1 MDVSIHPSFEGKTMT
16 FYIDGNVCE
25 HYQCLPLLSLQ
36 KGRWFSTKQDIQD
49 TGVDVSVVLV
59 DGVGGGGG
67 GGVPT
72 MWWVGP
78 GGTIGRFLP
87 LEVSDK

>member
-1 MDVSIHPSFEGKTMT
+1 MA
-16 FYIDGNVCE
+16 
-25 HYQCLPLLSLQ
+25 
-36 KGRWFSTKQDIQD
+36 
-49 TGVDVSVVLV
+49 LV
-59 DGVGGGGG
+59 DGVGGGGGGG

-78 GGTIGRFLP
+78 GGTIGHFLP